1 MILKGSQR
9 GGGAALGKHL
19 LNAEQNEHVEI
30 HEVRGFMSDTVLG
43 AFKEAQAMASGT
55 RCKQYL
61 FSVSLSPPETENVR
75 EEIFESAIAAIE
87 EKLGLEDQPRV
98 VVFHEKEGRRH
109 AHAVWS
115 RIDAETMTAKQLSF
129 SKSKLREVSKALYL
143 ENGWKMPRGLMDS
156 KERDPRNF
164 TLAEWQQAKR
174 SGLNAGELR
183 EMAQECWAVSDNRES
198 FAKSLEERGLYLAKG
213 DRRGHV
219 VVGYDGEVF
228 AVSRLTDKKAKEITA
243 KLGKPDDLRSVDETR
258 AHIASMIAPRLDGYI
273 QEARRIGRTA
283 MQPLNDQRMAMKSR
297 HVDERTKLNEGQ
309 KLRWDAETRE
319 RANRLRGGIRGLWD
333 RMTGEQGKVIRQN
346 EIEAYRGLQRDRAQR
361 QAVIEAQNSERRSLQ
376 EKILQTRLRHAEQ
389 ILALHQQAAS
399 YRLMTDQRQN
409 RDRDQSRL
417 SSEFTRRAEARG
429 NPQNSEPSR
438 GRGSRG
444 PGLER

>member
-9 GGGAALGKHL
+9 GGGAALGHHL
-19 LNAEQNEHVEI
+19 LNAEQNEQVEI

-61 FSVSLSPPETENVR
+61 FSVSLSPPESENVR
-75 EEIFESAIAAIE
+75 GEVFEGAIEAIE
-87 EKLGLEDQPRV
+87 EKLGLQGQPRV

-156 KERDPRNF
+156 KEHDPRNF

-174 SGLNAGELR
+174 AGLNAGNLR
-183 EMAQECWAVSDNRES
+183 GMVQECWAVSDNRDA

-219 VVGYDGEVF
+219 VVAYDGEVF
-228 AVSRLTDKKAKEITA
+228 AVSRLTGKKTKEVTA
-243 KLGKPDDLRSVDETR
+243 KLGKPDDLRSVGETR
-258 AHIASMIAPRLDGYI
+258 AHIASAIAPRLGGFI
-273 QEARRIGRTA
+273 QEARRIARNA
-283 MQPLNDQRMAMKSR
+283 MQPLNDQRQAMKSR
-297 HVDERTKLNEGQ
+297 HTDERQLLDQGQ
-309 KLRWDAETRE
+309 NRRWEAETRE
-319 RANRLRGGIRGLWD
+319 RATRLRGGVMGLWD
-333 RMTGEQGKVIRQN
+333 RMTGEQGKTKRQN
-346 EIEAYRGLQRDRAQR
+346 EIEAYWGLQRDREQR
-361 QAVIEAQNSERRSLQ
+361 QAIIASQLGERRGLQ
-376 EKILQTRLRHAEQ
+376 KRILETRTRHAEQ
-389 ILALHQQAAS
+389 ILELHKQAAN
-399 YRLMTDQRQN
+399 YRLMRDERKPQARQEFN
-409 RDRDQSRL
+409 RRSGAERENP
-417 SSEFTRRAEARG
+417 SPRR
-429 NPQNSEPSR
+429 PSR
-438 GRGSRG
+438 GLDLGR
-444 PGLER
+444 